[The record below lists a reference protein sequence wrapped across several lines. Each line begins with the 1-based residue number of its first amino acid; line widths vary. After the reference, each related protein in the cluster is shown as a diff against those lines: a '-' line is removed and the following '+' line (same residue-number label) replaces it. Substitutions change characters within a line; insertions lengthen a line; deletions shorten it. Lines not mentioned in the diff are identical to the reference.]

1 MRIERKFRVLT
12 LVVLFCSVFGFGL
25 LMPPVA
31 ASETEIYYEEQTIT
45 QDDLQLH
52 VVMVPAGVEVKFE
65 LKYVEPTGVGYDLD
79 FYVFDEFPFEGLL
92 TQGATWNNPEM
103 AFLDMFAT
111 PNEVYIWVHGYWAPD
126 PGVEYYLRV
135 VVGPA
140 VIPDPYAEPWG
151 LSVGDLISWQN
162 APTVALFGAAPNAAF
177 KWSSESNFARQIIMP
192 WFSWF
197 GVYQGSG
204 WLGPAYYA
212 GDALLVG
219 GATIAIPY
227 ENTLGITNINQ
238 ARAFFESLEVQI
250 LVDGIPLE
258 DLGNPIEH
266 LCRPDNFLNRWYYR
280 LPKVVFQTGELYEL
294 LPQPENGLHN
304 FTYIE
309 KGVTEFFGYFYLLW

>member
-1 MRIERKFRVLT
+1 
-12 LVVLFCSVFGFGL
+12 VVLFCSVFGFGL

-31 ASETEIYYEEQTIT
+31 ASESVIYDVTGTIT
-45 QDDLQLH
+45 QDESYWH
-52 VVMVPAGVEVKFE
+52 VVMIPAGVEVKIE
-65 LKYVEPTGVGYDLD
+65 LGWVEPTGVGHDLD
-79 FYVFDEFPFEGLL
+79 FWVFYSGGFL
-92 TQGATWNNPEM
+92 TYGASMNNPEI
-103 AFLDMFAT
+103 AFLVGFAT
-111 PNEVYIWVHGYWAPD
+111 PTEVYIRVDGYWAPD
-126 PGVEYYLRV
+126 PGVDYYLRV
-135 VVGPA
+135 VVGSE
-140 VIPDPYAEPWG
+140 VIPEPYAVPWG

-177 KWSSESNFARQIIMP
+177 KWSSESNFARQLIMP
-192 WFSWF
+192 WWSWF

-219 GATIAIPY
+219 GATIGIPY

-266 LCRPDNFLNRWYYR
+266 RCRPDNFLNRWYYR
-280 LPKVVFQTGELYEL
+280 LPKAVFKAGELYEL

-309 KGVTEFFGYFYLLW
+309 NGVTEFFGYFYLLW